1 MSIIKTLLGAPQA
14 FALDISDTDI
24 QMLEV
29 KGIKNGTVRAFAR
42 TDIADGIVKDGLIL
56 DQAKLAEAIRAAVD
70 ACRPNKP
77 STKKVVACLPDTKTV
92 THLFEFDTVSDKI
105 LRETVRQ
112 MATQTVPFN
121 LEEMVWDF
129 AVRSRT
135 GERTS
140 VMFAAAKK
148 DLVQAYEH
156 TCALAGLGLSILE
169 PESLSLSRAVV
180 DRIKLKPNELISVI
194 DIGGRSAIIAFI
206 GRLGMRLTVDSPI
219 AGRALTEAIANAN
232 KIDAAAAE
240 KLKREK
246 GFRDATAA
254 EAMRDAMKPLIEEF
268 HRAKNHLLRRNDVTL
283 TRVFIA
289 GGSSAMPGIVEE
301 LKTSLESE
309 TALAV
314 PPFTI
319 SGFSPNQL
327 AVVCGLAIRAKKL
340 STGINLTHV

>member
-1 MSIIKTLLGAPQA
+1 MSILKTLLGTPQA

-24 QMLEV
+24 QILEV
-29 KGIKNGTVRAFAR
+29 KGRKNGAVRAFSR
-42 TDIADGIVKDGLIL
+42 TDLAEGVVKEGIIL

-77 STKKVVACLPDTKTV
+77 STKKIVACLPDSKSV
-92 THLFEFDTVSDKI
+92 THLFEFDTVNEKN
-105 LRETVRQ
+105 LRDTVQ
-112 MATQTVPFN
+112 QLAAVTIPFKLEDMAWNFT
-121 LEEMVWDF
+121 
-129 AVRSRT
+129 VRSRSN
-135 GERTS
+135 ERTS

-148 DLVQAYEH
+148 ELVQTYEH
-156 TCALAGLGLSILE
+156 TCTLAGLDLSILE

-194 DIGGRSAIIAFI
+194 DIGGRSTIIAFI

-219 AGRALTEAIANAN
+219 AGQALTEAIAAAN
-232 KIDAAAAE
+232 KVDAATAE
-240 KLKREK
+240 KIKREK
-246 GFRDATAA
+246 GFSDASTA
-254 EAMRDAMKPLIEEF
+254 EVMRAALKPLIEEF
-268 HRAKNHLLRRNDVTL
+268 QRAKNHLLRHNDVAL
-283 TRVFIA
+283 TRVFLA
-289 GGSSAMPGIVEE
+289 GGSSAMPGLVEE
-301 LKTSLESE
+301 LKTLLGIE

-340 STGINLTHV
+340 PPGVNLAHV